1 VNSTSVQVTRLLPV
15 AIDRVF
21 DAWSRA
27 ELIARWF
34 VVDPTWSCRATN
46 DFRVGG
52 AYRIE
57 MDRGDGT
64 IFVAFG
70 EYLEIERPHRL
81 SFTWS
86 SAIPPIRGSVVR
98 IDLMSVGA
106 ATELRLTHERLPD
119 TDEGRAHTIGWEGS
133 LTNLERYLTLN
144 APA

>member
-1 VNSTSVQVTRLLPV
+1 VSSTSVEVTRRLHV
-15 AIDRVF
+15 EIDRVF

-27 ELIARWF
+27 EVIARWF

-52 AYRIE
+52 SYRIE

-70 EYLEIERPHRL
+70 EYLEITPPRRL

-86 SAIPPIRGSVVR
+86 SAIPPIRGSIVR
-98 IDLMSVGA
+98 IDLTSVGM
-106 ATELRLTHERLPD
+106 ATDLRLTHELLPD
-119 TDEGRAHTIGWEGS
+119 TDEGRAHAIGWEGS
-133 LTNLERYLTLN
+133 LANLERYLTSV
-144 APA
+144 AA